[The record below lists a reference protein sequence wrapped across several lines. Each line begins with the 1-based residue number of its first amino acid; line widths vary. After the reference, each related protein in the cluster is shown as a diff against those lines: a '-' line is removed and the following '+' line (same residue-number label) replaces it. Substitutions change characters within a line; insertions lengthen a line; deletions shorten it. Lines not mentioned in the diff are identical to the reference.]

1 MRITVSTLTDRDRVF
16 ILEVPEDL
24 ELENFK
30 ALCAEDSGFPASLM
44 VILFNGNVL
53 WDDKKSL
60 RDHGLRD
67 GDCVAVQRIRRDPP
81 IGASAT
87 ASASANAISNLDF
100 SNIAV
105 PGTSTGPSGQRLG
118 SSSSASG
125 SGYRLGVPQ
134 GLVDFSDAD
143 EANVNYDDDP
153 AQIEL
158 RKQRNALRL
167 RMLRADPFDTEAQ
180 RLIEEEIKQK
190 NIQENMAAAI
200 EYNPE
205 IFGTV
210 SMLYINCKVNGVPVK
225 AFVDSGAQTTI
236 MSAGCAERCN
246 VNHLVDKRWSGVA
259 KGVGTQRIIGRIH
272 MVQMQIGND
281 YLASS
286 FSVLEQQPMDM
297 LLGLDMLKRHQ
308 CNIDL
313 QKNVLRIGTTGTETV
328 FLPENELPDCC
339 RAFNEDEMS
348 MNDAENKEIQE
359 AIEKSKAEVA
369 STSKQADSSN
379 VTFSESDISDLVK
392 LGFKREDV
400 IRELRNHNGNK
411 TQATAALI
419 AKSIKF

>member
-1 MRITVSTLTDRDRVF
+1 
-16 ILEVPEDL
+16 
-24 ELENFK
+24 
-30 ALCAEDSGFPASLM
+30 M
-44 VILFNGNVL
+44 VEPVIQ
-53 WDDKKSL
+53 S
-60 RDHGLRD
+60 
-67 GDCVAVQRIRRDPP
+67 PT
-81 IGASAT
+81 T

-153 AQIEL
+153 AQVRQMFLSNPESLALLKQNNPRLADALLSGDLETFTIVLHEQIEL

-246 VNHLVDKRWSGVA
+246 VNHLVDKR
-259 KGVGTQRIIGRIH
+259 RYY
-272 MVQMQIGND
+272 
-281 YLASS
+281 YLN
-286 FSVLEQQPMDM
+286 M
-297 LLGLDMLKRHQ
+297 L
-308 CNIDL
+308 
-313 QKNVLRIGTTGTETV
+313 
-328 FLPENELPDCC
+328 
-339 RAFNEDEMS
+339 
-348 MNDAENKEIQE
+348 
-359 AIEKSKAEVA
+359 
-369 STSKQADSSN
+369 
-379 VTFSESDISDLVK
+379 
-392 LGFKREDV
+392 
-400 IRELRNHNGNK
+400 
-411 TQATAALI
+411 
-419 AKSIKF
+419 